1 MKVNDAIDIIR
12 NKLTS
17 NRFEHTMRVYEE
29 AVKIAKI
36 FNGPI
41 QQVELAAILHDY
53 SKNDSEDDLRQ
64 AIINDDLPE
73 NLLHFNKEL
82 WHGPVAAIKVREKFN
97 IKDNAIIDAI
107 YYHTS
112 ARANMGMVE
121 KIIYVAD
128 YIEPQRNFPG
138 LDEVR
143 ELATTDLDK
152 AVFHTLR
159 NTIIYL
165 MKKNE
170 KIYPDSFYAYNY
182 YISV

>member
-1 MKVNDAIDIIR
+1 MEVNDAIDIVR

-17 NRFEHTMRVYEE
+17 NRFDHTIRVYDE
-29 AVKIAKI
+29 AVKLAKL
-36 FNGPI
+36 FNAPI
-41 QQVELAAILHDY
+41 KQVELAAIFHDY
-53 SKNDSEDDLRQ
+53 CKNDSEEDLRQ
-64 AIINDDLPE
+64 AIIDDGLPE
-73 NLLHFNKEL
+73 DLLQFNKEL
-82 WHGPVAAIKVREKFN
+82 WHGPVAAMKVKEEFQIKES
-97 IKDNAIIDAI
+97 AIIDAI
-107 YYHTS
+107 YFHTS

-128 YIEPQRNFPG
+128 YIEPKRNFPR

-143 ELATTDLDK
+143 KLAVTDLNE

-170 KIYPDSFYAYNY
+170 KIFPDTFYA
-182 YISV
+182 